1 MHHTSDDLEEVSKG
15 MDSISLP
22 VGTDVFFWG
31 ETIANDFGEDE
42 GGMFNGVVALVLCVN
57 VSRVI

>member
-1 MHHTSDDLEEVSKG
+1 

-22 VGTDVFFWG
+22 VGTDVVG
-31 ETIANDFGEDE
+31 ETIANDFREDE
-42 GGMFNGVVALVLCVN
+42 GGMFNGVVALILCVN